1 MENGL
6 IYMYMWE
13 IKNFSTIVA
22 IKRFISLLIR
32 MLEYSYG
39 WEWAVVFCATRL
51 LTFPQLVFATGLC
64 IRSGISK
71 NGWEVF

>member
-6 IYMYMWE
+6 TYMYMWE
-13 IKNFSTIVA
+13 RKNFSTIVA
-22 IKRFISLLIR
+22 IKRFISLLII
-32 MLEYSYG
+32 MFEYSGG

-51 LTFPQLVFATGLC
+51 LTFPQLVFATGLFF
-64 IRSGISK
+64 RSCTFE